1 MRFAR
6 LALLATLLATTASV
20 LAAPLGPDVVEA
32 APTELRDDTSR
43 PLGAVTVLG
52 DSVLLGGLSYSPTI
66 VDALAG
72 QGWGPIRARAG
83 EGYQTG
89 RFTTNATWK
98 STYWISTWRSQGWD
112 APNVLVNLGANDS
125 GICQTDV
132 NCAYSAIVHVAD
144 AIGPDRDIW
153 WPKITRFPF
162 YRDQQDTWN
171 AALDRVATE
180 RDNFHT
186 WDWPTVMANGPFPS
200 PDNTHLGPDGYR
212 LRSQLM
218 AEAFTADLARAE
230 RVGGDAPI
238 PEPIGDP
245 TRYVPL
251 TPARVVDTREDP
263 PGRLA
268 ARQSLAVDMTTLV
281 PGGTTAVAVNLT
293 SAGTSTGGF
302 LSAYPCDRSRRDV
315 SSVNHVA
322 GVPRGAMAIVP
333 LSANGELCVHTES
346 AGHVVVDLQG
356 AFVPD
361 GGTGFTPVDG
371 VRLVDTR
378 ESGRESPIVI
388 DLVDP
393 TVEAIALNLTATRG
407 GATGYLTADACSGG
421 QSEVSNVN
429 FLPGEPVAGAAIVPV
444 SSEGTVCVWS
454 SVSVDVIVDL
464 TGEFRSDGGLRFQ
477 PADPGRVLDV
487 RDGTGGWAPILGAG
501 QLVDTGVAPATAEAV
516 TGTITLVRPIRT
528 AYAVADCRDLAP
540 TSNVNARAGDAMA
553 NSLTVTVEAGRL
565 CFRSSEAAKLLFD
578 TTGWWIP

>member
-1 MRFAR
+1 VRFAR

-52 DSVLLGGLSYSPTI
+52 DSVLLGGLFYSPTI

-132 NCAYSAIVHVAD
+132 NCAYSAIVHLAD

-162 YRDQQDTWN
+162 YRDQQDAWN

-186 WDWPTVMANGPFPS
+186 WDWPMVMANGPFPS

-238 PEPIGDP
+238 PDPIGDP

-251 TPARVVDTREDP
+251 TPTRVVDTREDP

-281 PGGTTAVAVNLT
+281 PDGTTAVAVNLT

-315 SSVNHVA
+315 SSVNHAA

-356 AFVPD
+356 AFVPG

-388 DLVDP
+388 DVADP
-393 TVEAIALNLTATRG
+393 TVAAIALNLTATRG

-454 SVSVDVIVDL
+454 SVPVDVIVDL

-487 RDGTGGWAPILGAG
+487 RDGTGGWAPILGAE
-501 QLVDTGVAPATAEAV
+501 QLVDTRVAPATAEAV

-528 AYAVADCRDLAP
+528 AYAVADCRDLSP